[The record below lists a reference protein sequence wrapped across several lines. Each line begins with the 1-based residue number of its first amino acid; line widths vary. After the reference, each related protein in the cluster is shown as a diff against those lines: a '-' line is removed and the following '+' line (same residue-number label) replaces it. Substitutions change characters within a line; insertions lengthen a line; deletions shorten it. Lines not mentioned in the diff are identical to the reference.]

1 MDEHNARH
9 PNHDRWR
16 DAFLTKQSDAR
27 SLFSWT
33 WMLILA
39 GLAFLAVLLYVSA
52 PL

>member
-1 MDEHNARH
+1 MDEHDSRH
-9 PNHDRWR
+9 HNHDRWR
-16 DAFLTKQSDAR
+16 NAFLTNRSGAR